1 MRILETIISIFEF
14 LDEFN
19 HQIFQKLYLI
29 TGIKKKAKVVFQ
41 YLKEGSYYAQN
52 HGSFFGSNSTSN
64 YWLGRMLIEQR
75 ALIKGKH

>member
-29 TGIKKKAKVVFQ
+29 TGIKKKAKVIFQ
-41 YLKEGSYYAQN
+41 YLKESSYYA
-52 HGSFFGSNSTSN
+52 
-64 YWLGRMLIEQR
+64 
-75 ALIKGKH
+75 